1 MQKRKQRIFIILMV
15 LCMVSVVLP
24 GCEKR
29 ESEFIEQLESSERE
43 SLSAEEE
50 KTVNENMD
58 VAEEHGEDA
67 FDSTYE
73 LGGSQVDS
81 MMEVVEQPKEESG
94 GGFEMWVKKLYLGL
108 YKFFAAVKMMAI
120 PIILISEVV
129 GFIGATLSKKNK
141 AAKKFFI
148 VTACIGIPLLT
159 IGIIFGYGYL
169 TDIFYYK
176 R

>member
-1 MQKRKQRIFIILMV
+1 MQKKRQHIVKVFVILCIISAALSGCGKQESDFIN
-15 LCMVSVVLP
+15 
-24 GCEKR
+24 
-29 ESEFIEQLESSERE
+29 QLEKNEID
-43 SLSAEEE
+43 SLSAEGEE
-50 KTVNENMD
+50 KINENFN

-67 FDSTYE
+67 FDSVYE

-81 MMEVVEQPKEESG
+81 MVEMVEQPQEKKSG
-94 GGFEMWVKKLYLGL
+94 GMKEWIKKIYLGI
-108 YKFFAAVKMMAI
+108 YKFFASVKMFAI

-129 GFIGATLSKKNK
+129 GFIGASLSRKNK